1 MIATVQRKPLGQLLI
16 DKGLIKPEQLDRA
29 LDEQRRS
36 NHQKLLGEVLV
47 EMRFCTED
55 QITEA
60 LAQAYGVPY
69 ARVSPRIA
77 DPKVISVLPKDFLE
91 KHQILPLYLV
101 EGVLTVAVP
110 EPANV
115 FLLEEIERLGG
126 YAVQVVAATAR
137 DIRATLQTYLPDDKV
152 FVIDDIIEEV
162 NPDEFSLIEQPV
174 QDLANLEQAAGDS
187 PVIKLVNYCIYNAVK
202 EGASDIHIE
211 PSDNLVR
218 IRYRID
224 GRLTERL
231 RPPMQMH
238 AAVASRIK
246 IMAGLDISERR
257 LPQDGGI
264 HVMMDKRPIDLR
276 VSTMPGKHGEKVVI
290 RIIDNERASVN
301 LEKLGFGYDT
311 LKQFKKLVSLP
322 NGIVLVTGPTG
333 SGKSTT
339 LYACLQEINSD
350 DINICTIEDPVEYAV
365 GGINQFQVNDKAGFT
380 FASALRSLLRQDPDV
395 IMVGEIRDAETA
407 RIASSA
413 HRSGKSA
420 RTAAA
425 TGNRPGAT
433 RAETWL
439 AASTFGKSPSSPSLR
454 SIAADAPDRRS
465 NDPSSRRGSGRRWAS
480 INAPAVAARR
490 RGSSGSSSS
499 NAKPAADAPIVPL
512 TATTSPTRA
521 PDRVRTRPPTV
532 SPIAVTCSVIAVGE
546 RTMSPPA
553 ITVPLPAASAPSA
566 AYIARRSAT
575 DSSPRNPRV
584 TTATRGTA
592 PIDARSERFTASVL
606 WPRLAGSVQSVRKCT
621 PSTRLS
627 VVTTTDS
634 PADGVQTA
642 QSSPIPI
649 GTCGDSA
656 AAAGSAERNSAIS
669 PNSPTSATVGGG
681 PSQPLTLLPGG
692 AGASGAEPR
701 WLVRFGQRPHHA
713 TSPGDFR
720 GNWRVQPLSA
730 R

>member
-1 MIATVQRKPLGQLLI
+1 MIATVQRKQLGQLLL
-16 DKGLIKPEQLDRA
+16 DKGLVKAEQLERA

-47 EMRFCTED
+47 ELRFCTED

-77 DPKVISVLPKDFLE
+77 DPKVISVLPKEFLE
-91 KHQILPLYLV
+91 KHQVLPLYLV

-115 FLLEEIERLGG
+115 FLLEEIERLSG
-126 YAVQVVAATAR
+126 YGVQVVAATVR
-137 DIRATLQTYLPDDKV
+137 DIRATLQTYLPNDKV

-162 NPDEFSLIEQPV
+162 NPDEFTLIEQPV
-174 QDLANLEQAAGDS
+174 QDITNLEQAAGDS

-211 PSDNLVR
+211 PSDTFVR
-218 IRYRID
+218 IRYRVD

-231 RPPMQMH
+231 RPPVQMH
-238 AAVASRIK
+238 AAVSSRIK

-365 GGINQFQVNDKAGFT
+365 SGINQFQVNDKAGFT

-407 RIASSA
+407 RIA
-413 HRSGKSA
+413 
-420 RTAAA
+420 TQAAL
-425 TGNRPGAT
+425 TGHLVFSTLHTNDAPGAVT
-433 RAETWL
+433 RLFNIGIEPYLVGASLSGVL
-439 AASTFGKSPSSPSLR
+439 AQRLVRKLCQNCREAYEPSPNE
-454 SIAADAPDRRS
+454 RRQMEKFCG
-465 NDPSSRRGSGRRWAS
+465 NVDTLYRPKGCSRCRNLGYSGRVGIYELLVPDDTMIDLVSQGATLNQIRDL
-480 INAPAVAARR
+480 ARKQEMKTLR
-490 RGSSGSSSS
+490 
-499 NAKPAADAPIVPL
+499 
-512 TATTSPTRA
+512 
-521 PDRVRTRPPTV
+521 
-532 SPIAVTCSVIAVGE
+532 
-546 RTMSPPA
+546 
-553 ITVPLPAASAPSA
+553 
-566 AYIARRSAT
+566 
-575 DSSPRNPRV
+575 
-584 TTATRGTA
+584 
-592 PIDARSERFTASVL
+592 
-606 WPRLAGSVQSVRKCT
+606 
-621 PSTRLS
+621 
-627 VVTTTDS
+627 
-634 PADGVQTA
+634 ADGVEKVKSGITTLEEVYRVTA
-642 QSSPIPI
+642 
-649 GTCGDSA
+649 
-656 AAAGSAERNSAIS
+656 
-669 PNSPTSATVGGG
+669 
-681 PSQPLTLLPGG
+681 
-692 AGASGAEPR
+692 
-701 WLVRFGQRPHHA
+701 
-713 TSPGDFR
+713 
-720 GNWRVQPLSA
+720 
-730 R
+730 

>member
-407 RIASSA
+407 RIA
-413 HRSGKSA
+413 
-420 RTAAA
+420 TQAAL
-425 TGNRPGAT
+425 TGH
-433 RAETWL
+433 L
-439 AASTFGKSPSSPSLR
+439 VFSTLHT
-454 SIAADAPDRRS
+454 
-465 NDPSSRRGSGRRWAS
+465 ND
-480 INAPAVAARR
+480 
-490 RGSSGSSSS
+490 
-499 NAKPAADAPIVPL
+499 
-512 TATTSPTRA
+512 
-521 PDRVRTRPPTV
+521 
-532 SPIAVTCSVIAVGE
+532 
-546 RTMSPPA
+546 
-553 ITVPLPAASAPSA
+553 APSA
-566 AYIARRSAT
+566 VTRLFNIGIEPYLVGASLSGVLAQRLVRKLCQNCKEAYEPSPNERRQMEKFCDNVDTLYRPKGCPRCRNLGYSGRIGIYELLVPDDGMIDLISQGSALNQIRERARQQGIKTLRVDGIEKVKSGIT
-575 DSSPRNPRV
+575 TLEEVYRV
-584 TTATRGTA
+584 TA
-592 PIDARSERFTASVL
+592 
-606 WPRLAGSVQSVRKCT
+606 
-621 PSTRLS
+621 
-627 VVTTTDS
+627 
-634 PADGVQTA
+634 
-642 QSSPIPI
+642 
-649 GTCGDSA
+649 
-656 AAAGSAERNSAIS
+656 
-669 PNSPTSATVGGG
+669 
-681 PSQPLTLLPGG
+681 
-692 AGASGAEPR
+692 
-701 WLVRFGQRPHHA
+701 
-713 TSPGDFR
+713 
-720 GNWRVQPLSA
+720 
-730 R
+730 